1 MSFAFVLI
9 HLLYILFHDLEN
21 ILLTAPDSTM
31 HSSKVR
37 NIIWR
42 DNNNVNRSVK
52 YVYWCPDGVTAKLVW
67 QRDHSPTQEDFTTIK
82 YNNQPTDKAIL
93 VKFTAN
99 TNLIETVEFW
109 TRDLESLN
117 NPSFILYDTSI
128 NLISQKS
135 LNVSDFS
142 HVAEQLSVDGNI
154 TTVHHWTISNI
165 NVSVNSS
172 TTYYIYAGVMYDSG
186 WHPVPLVSKSY
197 NTGDY
202 KIVTSEDYT
211 LVQTGQIQYETM
223 TNTYLPKYKVNG
235 VQI

>member
-1 MSFAFVLI
+1 MAGE
-9 HLLYILFHDLEN
+9 LEHIRPTDPSYGN
-21 ILLTAPDSTM
+21 LASRT
-31 HSSKVR
+31 R
-37 NIIWR
+37 NINFV
-42 DNNNVNRSVK
+42 DANGVLRSITH
-52 YVYWCPDGVTAKLVW
+52 VYWSPTNDPNDRKLIW

-99 TNLIETVEFW
+99 TNLIETVELW

-117 NPSFILYDTSI
+117 NPSFILFDTSI
-128 NLISQKS
+128 NYISRKS
-135 LNVSDFS
+135 LNSNDFS

-165 NVSVNSS
+165 NVSVNSG
-172 TTYYIYAGVMYDSG
+172 TTYYIYAGVMYASN
-186 WHPVPLVSKSY
+186 WHLVPLVSKSY

-202 KIVTSEDYT
+202 KIVTSDDYT
-211 LVQTGQIQYETM
+211 LVQTDQIHYETL